1 MKDGQKNSRRQIKA
15 MSFRNK
21 NPASSKDLRN
31 ASGFT
36 DFLSETVSVE
46 GWLSR
51 ICYYGKE
58 TGKKAEVHQITQKV
72 DSAAITSRMIN
83 LRRTEFQIMK
93 TFCWW
98 T

>member
-1 MKDGQKNSRRQIKA
+1 MDKYSCLRQIKA

-21 NPASSKDLRN
+21 KTSSKDLRN
-31 ASGFT
+31 ASGCT

-51 ICYYGKE
+51 IYYYGKE

-72 DSAAITSRMIN
+72 DSAAITSRSMN

-93 TFCWW
+93 TFC
-98 T
+98 

>member
-1 MKDGQKNSRRQIKA
+1 

-21 NPASSKDLRN
+21 KTSSKDLRN
-31 ASGFT
+31 ASGCT

-51 ICYYGKE
+51 IYYYGKE

-72 DSAAITSRMIN
+72 DSAARSMN

-93 TFCWW
+93 TFC
-98 T
+98 